1 MKSIELRVP
10 NAIENLT
17 GAEQDRLLRT
27 ALRAAARQRAHELAR
42 ERREALTH
50 IRRYERKYG
59 STLAQFERKK
69 LSGLDTAQAHEDYND
84 WFFWGTVLARA
95 ESAGAALLKLETVVT
110 A

>member
-1 MKSIELRVP
+1 MKSIELHVP

-17 GAEQDRLLRT
+17 SAEQDRLLRT
-27 ALRAAARQRAHELAR
+27 ALRAAARQRAHELTR

-69 LSGLDTAQAHEDYND
+69 LNGLDTAQAHEDYND

-95 ESAGAALLKLETVVT
+95 ESAGAALLKLETVQ
-110 A
+110 